1 MSGMAAPS
9 EGSFGE
15 GGEQG
20 PCMSVRESG
29 HSGGGVHP
37 HMEGQESHRRAYTDD
52 AQVCAVSSKLQ
63 PRWRETVRG
72 IGRVCSSLHGPLH
85 AQHLKLAICMLAPM
99 AFSRRLRALEVHVAL
114 NG

>member
-37 HMEGQESHRRAYTDD
+37 HMEGQESHRRTYTDD
-52 AQVCAVSSKLQ
+52 AQVCVWKAK
-63 PRWRETVRG
+63 P
-72 IGRVCSSLHGPLH
+72 SLHFG
-85 AQHLKLAICMLAPM
+85 A
-99 AFSRRLRALEVHVAL
+99 
-114 NG
+114 